1 MALAEFLFI
10 LIVILGFA
18 KLTGEL
24 AHRVGQPAVLGELVA
39 GMILGASVLGFVPAV
54 GAGGETVSLLDEL
67 FGVVGR
73 PAAVDWFF
81 ENLIPQ
87 SESAGHFIGLL
98 AEIGVIILLFRIGLT
113 TNIRELSEVGVKSVM
128 VAAAG
133 VILPFAGGFAFCE
146 MLDLP
151 KTTSIFVGAALT
163 ATSIGITARILTDL
177 GKMKTKEARI
187 ILGAA
192 VFDDI
197 IGLIILSVVSD
208 LALTGVV
215 SWGKITW
222 TTVSAVGFFALA
234 IVAGILLARPLIRVV
249 VRMRVQGALIVTAIC
264 FAFVWALLAEEAGS
278 AVIVGSFAAGLA
290 LAETDKYELFQKAFY
305 PLSEF
310 FTPIFF
316 VSIGAAVNVR
326 YFNPLR
332 LGQPAGT
339 THRRG
344 ASAYRDNR
352 QGLKRLRRLV
362 PRDTEN
368 DRRNRDGPAGRSGLH
383 LRRVRAPDRRGHRL
397 DVRRSGRG
405 HGGHDVP
412 RTAVAAD
419 RAGANADRAFGRRLA
434 VFAGPAPAV
443 VYAVVIL

>member
-18 KLTGEL
+18 KLMGEL
-24 AHRVGQPAVLGELVA
+24 AHRVGQPAVLGELAA
-39 GMILGASVLGFVPAV
+39 GMVLGASVLGFVPAV
-54 GAGGETVSLLDEL
+54 GAAAETVSLLDE
-67 FGVVGR
+67 FFAAVGR

-81 ENLIPQ
+81 ANLIPQ
-87 SESAGHFIGLL
+87 SESAGQFVGLL
-98 AEIGVIILLFRIGLT
+98 AEIGVIILLFRIGLA
-113 TNIRELSEVGVKSVM
+113 TNIRELSEVGVKSAM

-133 VILPFAGGFAFCE
+133 VVLPFAGGFAFCE
-146 MLDLP
+146 MLGLP

-177 GKMKTKEARI
+177 EKMKTKEARI

-215 SWGKITW
+215 GWGKITW
-222 TTVSAVGFFALA
+222 TTVCAVGFFAFA
-234 IVAGILLARPLIRVV
+234 IVAGILLAKPLIRIV

-290 LAETDKYELFQKAFY
+290 LAETDKYELFEKTFY

-326 YFNPLR
+326 YFNPFNSANHQVL
-332 LGQPAGT
+332 LIG
-339 THRRG
+339 G
-344 ASAYRDNR
+344 ALLLIAIVGKVLSGYAAWSRDVR
-352 QGLKRLRRLV
+352 KTIVGVGMV
-362 PRDTEN
+362 PRGEV
-368 DRRNRDGPAGRSGLH
+368 GFIFAE
-383 LRRVRAPDRRGHRL
+383 
-397 DVRRSGRG
+397 
-405 HGGHDVP
+405 
-412 RTAVAAD
+412 
-419 RAGANADRAFGRRLA
+419 FGRRTD
-434 VFAGPAPAV
+434 VITDSMFAAV
-443 VYAVVIL
+443 VVVMAATTFLAPPLLKYAFQERPPGRSAVSWLLSPVRRRRWFIRR

>member
-10 LIVILGFA
+10 LVVILGLA
-18 KLTGEL
+18 KLMGEL
-24 AHRVGQPAVLGELVA
+24 AHRIGQPSVLGELFA
-39 GMILGASVLGFVPAV
+39 GMVLGASVLGFVPAV
-54 GAGGETVSLLDEL
+54 GASAETVSLLDD
-67 FGVVGR
+67 FFAAVGR

-81 ENLIPQ
+81 GNLIPH

-113 TNIRELSEVGVKSVM
+113 TNIRELSEVGVKSMM
-128 VAAAG
+128 VAAVG
-133 VILPFAGGFAFCE
+133 VVLPFAGGFAFCE

-151 KTTSIFVGAALT
+151 RTTSIFVGAALT

-222 TTVSAVGFFALA
+222 TTVSAIGFFALA
-234 IVAGILLARPLIRVV
+234 IVLGILLAKPLIRIV
-249 VRMRVQGALIVTAIC
+249 VRMRVQGALIVTAMC

-305 PLSEF
+305 PISEF

-326 YFNPLR
+326 YFNPFN
-332 LGQPAGT
+332 PANHPVLLIG
-339 THRRG
+339 G
-344 ASAYRDNR
+344 ALLLIAIVGKVLSGYAAWSREIKKMTV
-352 QGLKRLRRLV
+352 GVGMV
-362 PRDTEN
+362 PRGEV
-368 DRRNRDGPAGRSGLH
+368 GFIFAE
-383 LRRVRAPDRRGHRL
+383 
-397 DVRRSGRG
+397 
-405 HGGHDVP
+405 
-412 RTAVAAD
+412 
-419 RAGANADRAFGRRLA
+419 FGRRTG
-434 VFAGPAPAV
+434 VVTDSMFAAV
-443 VYAVVIL
+443 VVVMAATTFIAPPLLKFALAPPPIGRSVVGWLFSPVRRPRWFMHW